1 MPTDRKRKPPGA
13 ENRGNPQGRK
23 KTGRRNARSARF
35 RSAMIDPVSPM
46 GPPAPRARSG
56 LPEPQGQLEPQE
68 PSAQSEPS
76 LQQALPERR
85 EPSVP
90 QELSLQR
97 EQPELPGRQQEP
109 SALLVQ
115 QGPLSQQE
123 RLARPLVR
131 LALSSLQ
138 PVRQVRRGSSQRPAP
153 QALSPLRALA
163 GSWARPSCSIC
174 R

>member
-1 MPTDRKRKPPGA
+1 
-13 ENRGNPQGRK
+13 
-23 KTGRRNARSARF
+23 
-35 RSAMIDPVSPM
+35 M
-46 GPPAPRARSG
+46 GPPALRARSG
-56 LPEPQGQLEPQE
+56 LPEPQGQLEPQGRLE
-68 PSAQSEPS
+68 PQGPSAQSEPS
-76 LQQALPERR
+76 LQQALPERQ

-90 QELSLQR
+90 RELSLQR
-97 EQPELPGRQQEP
+97 EQPELPERQQEP

>member
-1 MPTDRKRKPPGA
+1 
-13 ENRGNPQGRK
+13 
-23 KTGRRNARSARF
+23 
-35 RSAMIDPVSPM
+35 M
-46 GPPAPRARSG
+46 GPPALRARSG
-56 LPEPQGQLEPQE
+56 LPEPQGQLEPQG
-68 PSAQSEPS
+68 PSARSEPS
-76 LQQALPERR
+76 LQQALPERQ

-90 QELSLQR
+90 RELSLQR
-97 EQPELPGRQQEP
+97 EQPELPGRKQEP
-109 SALLVQ
+109 SAQLVQ

-123 RLARPLVR
+123 R

-153 QALSPLRALA
+153 QAFSPLRALA